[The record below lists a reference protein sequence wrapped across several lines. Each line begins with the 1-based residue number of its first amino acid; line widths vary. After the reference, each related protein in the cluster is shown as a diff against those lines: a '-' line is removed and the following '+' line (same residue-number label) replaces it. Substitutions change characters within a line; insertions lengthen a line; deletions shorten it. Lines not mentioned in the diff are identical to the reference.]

1 MELRQLRYAVTLAE
15 TLHFGRAAE
24 RLNIVQPALSMQIRA
39 LEDQLGTVLFER
51 SRRRVALTQA
61 GALFVAEARRSLA
74 HADRARE
81 IAQEAARGA
90 TGILRLG
97 FSAGAV
103 YSGVLRDLLDALRR
117 SAPGLVLDAVE
128 VHPAHAPDRILT
140 GDLDA
145 ALGTTV
151 SLALPPGLQRRE
163 LAAHP
168 AVLALPC
175 GHPLAGRDRIEPQ
188 DLRDEVFL
196 GYTAPD
202 DMDGTA
208 LTARILGFMPSRHRQ
223 VASPAM
229 TIGLVAAGL
238 GVAVVPES
246 LWRGEPGAVLRPLA
260 GVQARIDVSLLW
272 QAGGNPGAHAAIVRA
287 LAAMEGGAGPAA

>member
-1 MELRQLRYAVTLAE
+1 M
-15 TLHFGRAAE
+15 
-24 RLNIVQPALSMQIRA
+24 
-39 LEDQLGTVLFER
+39 
-51 SRRRVALTQA
+51 
-61 GALFVAEARRSLA
+61 
-74 HADRARE
+74 
-81 IAQEAARGA
+81 ARGE

-103 YSGVLRDLLDALRR
+103 YSGVLRDLLGALRR
-117 SAPGLVLDAVE
+117 SSPGLMLDPVE
-128 VHPAHAPDRILT
+128 VHPAHAPDRILA

-151 SLALPPGLQRRE
+151 SLALPPGLDRHE

-168 AVLALPC
+168 AMLALPC
-175 GHPLAGRDRIEPQ
+175 DHPLAGRKRIGPQ
-188 DLRDEVFL
+188 DVRDEIFL

-202 DMDGTA
+202 DLDGTA
-208 LTARILGFMPSRHRQ
+208 LTARILGFMPARHRR

-246 LWRGEPGAVLRPLA
+246 LWHHEPGAVLRPLA
-260 GVQARIDVSLLW
+260 GVDARIDVSLIW
-272 QAGGNPGAHAAIVRA
+272 QATANGGAHAAITRA
-287 LAAMEGGAGPAA
+287 LAAMDGGAGPAA